1 MPTEEEWE
9 SANRLVEQKTGRQR
23 DAFSADDRTW
33 VVFLAGALEQVVEV
47 SVAEVRKALRV

>member
-9 SANRLVEQKTGRQR
+9 SANRLVEAKTGRTR
-23 DAFSADDRTW
+23 NEFSPEDRSW

>member
-23 DAFSADDRTW
+23 DAFSPEDRSW

-47 SVAEVRKALRV
+47 SVAEVRKALKV